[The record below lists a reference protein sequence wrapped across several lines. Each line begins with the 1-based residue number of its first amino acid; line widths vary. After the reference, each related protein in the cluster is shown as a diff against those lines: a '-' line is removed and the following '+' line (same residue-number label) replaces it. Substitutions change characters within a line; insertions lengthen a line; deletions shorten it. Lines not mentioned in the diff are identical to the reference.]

1 MTTKHFEDFKLGGK
15 LKYANTP
22 ESGKVKFVTLLVR
35 GEERDKYFDLVCF
48 DRDLFNVIED
58 YKDNE
63 VILTIEASQAK
74 DKNYLNKDGREAKIT
89 RLIITGI
96 APL

>member
-1 MTTKHFEDFKLGGK
+1 MTTKHFENLKIGGK
-15 LKYANTP
+15 LKYVNTP

-35 GEERDKYFDLVCF
+35 GEERDKYFDLICF
-48 DRDLFNVIED
+48 DTDLFNVIDD
-58 YKDNE
+58 YKDKE
-63 VILTIEASQAK
+63 VIVTIEASQTK
-74 DKNYLNKDGREAKIT
+74 DKNYTNKDGREAKIT